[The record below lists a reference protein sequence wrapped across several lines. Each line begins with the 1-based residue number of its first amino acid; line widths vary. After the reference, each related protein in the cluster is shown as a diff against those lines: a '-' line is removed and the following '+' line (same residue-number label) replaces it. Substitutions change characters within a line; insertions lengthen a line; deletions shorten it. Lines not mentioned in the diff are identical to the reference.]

1 MKKLIAALLV
11 LIGFPF
17 LLAQNVKSDMSLT
30 DWQEVKV
37 VYDDSE
43 VTDMVKGEKMS
54 STINTSLNFGTRS
67 KFRKNCLDELK
78 KEAAEKGYSVILI
91 HEKDSKE
98 KRFNKRGIEITM
110 VGTGYKS

>member
-1 MKKLIAALLV
+1 MKRSFFALMFV
-11 LIGFPF
+11 LAVPMLFAQNSA
-17 LLAQNVKSDMSLT
+17 LAQVS

-37 VYDDSE
+37 VYNAVE
-43 VTDMVKGEKMS
+43 VADMYKGEDLSK
-54 STINTSLNFGTRS
+54 TINTSLNFGTKS

-91 HEKDSKE
+91 DESASKE

-110 VGTGYKS
+110 AGTGYKG